1 MRVCISG
8 YSQVSTNTRNLSE
21 PQKGFSMTR
30 IKLFKSVE
38 SELEAL
44 EAEVNEWIEASGAK
58 VSDIKANIAPQSNGA
73 GGMGSF
79 SPSDILIAVT
89 YE

>member
-1 MRVCISG
+1 
-8 YSQVSTNTRNLSE
+8 
-21 PQKGFSMTR
+21 MTR

-44 EAEVNEWIEASGAK
+44 EAEVNEWIESGGAK

-79 SPSDILIAVT
+79 SHSDILIAVT

>member
-1 MRVCISG
+1 
-8 YSQVSTNTRNLSE
+8 
-21 PQKGFSMTR
+21 MTR

-44 EAEVNEWIEASGAK
+44 ETEVNDWIESSGVK
-58 VSDIKANIAPQSNGA
+58 VIDIKANIAPQSDGV

-79 SPSDILIAVT
+79 SHSDILVAVI

>member
-1 MRVCISG
+1 
-8 YSQVSTNTRNLSE
+8 
-21 PQKGFSMTR
+21 MTR

-38 SELEAL
+38 SELETL
-44 EAEVNEWIEASGAK
+44 EEEVNEWIESSGAN

-79 SPSDILIAVT
+79 SHSDILIAVI